1 MPLDLFR
8 MHHVRHLR
16 GNVAQNLARYAERK
30 QWAGKPT
37 GGGTVRLASTL
48 EPAVPLELELPDGDD
63 LKDLENTKIVH
74 GAFPDL
80 TPLQARDPRLWTRLT
95 HMECWAYM
103 RKRWDVSRQTG
114 DDAKKQRYVL
124 EHYFITQNQS
134 RMLLRNGIARL
145 WWYGHLTH
153 DPARKDPYE
162 LTAVLLSSLDIAQQ
176 LLERNMG
183 RAPAVR
189 TAFLDFL
196 RKNAGSLGTSSEQR
210 RNRIRAL
217 AKSLNLRGGFTL
229 LDCLTATDIET
240 ILANELSVVARPSE
254 VAREVTIV

>member
-16 GNVAQNLARYAERK
+16 GNVAQNLERYSDRK
-30 QWAGKPT
+30 PWAGKAT
-37 GGGTVRLASTL
+37 GGGSVRLSSALT
-48 EPAVPLELELPDGDD
+48 PAVSLELALPEGEQ

-74 GAFPDL
+74 QAFPDL

-114 DDAKKQRYVL
+114 DNAKKQRYVL
-124 EHYFITQNQS
+124 EHYFVTQNQS

-145 WWYGHLTH
+145 WWYGYLTH
-153 DPARKDPYE
+153 DPTRKDPYE

-196 RKNAGSLGTSSEQR
+196 RKNSGNLGTSSEQR
-210 RNRIRAL
+210 RNRIRTL

-229 LDCLTATDIET
+229 LDCLTATDVEG
-240 ILANELSVVARPSE
+240 ILSNELGASAS
-254 VAREVTIV
+254 I